1 MVTAIQANKKKMTFG
16 EMAKASW
23 KHGSFLYIFIAM
35 LLFYIIAN
43 IQYINWHSLTNILT
57 HTAVVGTVA
66 LGMGLIIISGD
77 IDLSVG
83 ANFAFSGG
91 LGILAY
97 NEVYAKSGH
106 GVATLV
112 AIIVVVACAA
122 TIGFING
129 FMIGKLK
136 MPAFIATLGTM
147 LIFRSLCK
155 YILKAIPTSGG
166 QQQQTYQLIDYYNSP
181 FYSLGNERLLTIPI
195 VGLVLIA
202 LVVLIWYFAKY
213 TKFGRKIYALG
224 SNSKAASLAGINVP
238 WTRVIIFTIAGALIG
253 IAALLHIGIYSSM
266 DSSTAGMSYELYA
279 IASCV
284 IGGIAMTGGRGNII
298 GILFGALSFQII
310 DKIIAALGLNPLIN
324 DTIKGS
330 ILLVAV
336 IIQVITIDRAAI
348 NKFLQRT
355 GLKFNPDQALLLEGE
370 LRKKVNNVKLKYD
383 KKFKAVLA
391 KNLTKEDADV
401 LINKLLDEREAK
413 IVALNNKYDLL
424 MDNANLKAKEVAR
437 SMKIKD
443 AENSAKNKLKELKI
457 EQTLAL
463 KQYKGEVGPQ
473 VGLVLA
479 KQNEFAKEL
488 YETAV
493 KENEKVFALKNDMSV
508 LYENAEHVLKRD
520 SQINKEKA
528 QAVYDKKV
536 TKLNADAVIIKTNHE
551 VNTNNLKAAYEATIE
566 KNNAL
571 IEANKQNEDI
581 QKQQNEERLQVLAA
595 KKALIEEKRAA
606 KQAAIEEK
614 RAAKKAIEN
623 AEKEEMAKRVAYLES
638 VAKNRGM
645 RL

>member
-1 MVTAIQANKKKMTFG
+1 M
-16 EMAKASW
+16 
-23 KHGSFLYIFIAM
+23 
-35 LLFYIIAN
+35 
-43 IQYINWHSLTNILT
+43 
-57 HTAVVGTVA
+57 
-66 LGMGLIIISGD
+66 
-77 IDLSVG
+77 
-83 ANFAFSGG
+83 
-91 LGILAY
+91 
-97 NEVYAKSGH
+97 
-106 GVATLV
+106 

-195 VGLVLIA
+195 VGLVLIV